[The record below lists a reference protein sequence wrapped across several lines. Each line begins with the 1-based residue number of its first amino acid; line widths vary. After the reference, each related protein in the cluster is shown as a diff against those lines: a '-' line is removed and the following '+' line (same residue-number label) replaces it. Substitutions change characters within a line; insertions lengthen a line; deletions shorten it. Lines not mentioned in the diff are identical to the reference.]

1 MKKITKSNRRNFLKT
16 GALAPLL
23 TSLSFDLFSQ
33 SNSRPIVE
41 SAKPLNQKNEPRPEI
56 PFAVIGLNHGH
67 IYSQTDILL
76 QQNGKLKF
84 FWATEPELI
93 KSFQEKYPQAKLARS
108 KAEILENQE
117 IKIIASAAVPN
128 ERAQLGI
135 EVMQHG
141 KDFFSDK
148 PGITSLDQLKQ
159 VRRVQKETGKIYSI
173 LYGERL
179 ENRATIKAS
188 ELVKAGAIGKVIQT
202 IGLGPH
208 RMNIPSRPAW
218 FFDKKYYGGIICDIG
233 SHQCDQ
239 FLHFTDSAE
248 AETMHAQTGNTNFKM
263 YPEFEDFG
271 DLVCKSKSG
280 TGYIRIDW
288 FTPDGLNT
296 WGDGRLTILGTEG
309 FIEIRKNTDLAGRS
323 GGSHLF
329 LVDGKSTRYIDC
341 VNQDLPFGRQL
352 AEDIIK
358 DRKSTR
364 LNSSHT

>member
-16 GALAPLL
+16 GALAPIL

-41 SAKPLNQKNEPRPEI
+41 SAKPLNQKNEARPEI

-84 FWATEPELI
+84 FWAIEPELI

-188 ELVKAGAIGKVIQT
+188 ELVKSGAIGKVIQT
-202 IGLGPH
+202 IGQ
-208 RMNIPSRPAW
+208 
-218 FFDKKYYGGIICDIG
+218 IG
-233 SHQCDQ
+233 RAH
-239 FLHFTDSAE
+239 
-248 AETMHAQTGNTNFKM
+248 
-263 YPEFEDFG
+263 
-271 DLVCKSKSG
+271 V
-280 TGYIRIDW
+280 
-288 FTPDGLNT
+288 
-296 WGDGRLTILGTEG
+296 
-309 FIEIRKNTDLAGRS
+309 
-323 GGSHLF
+323 
-329 LVDGKSTRYIDC
+329 
-341 VNQDLPFGRQL
+341 
-352 AEDIIK
+352 
-358 DRKSTR
+358 
-364 LNSSHT
+364 